1 MALLSRSSPGI
12 QDLEKSFEKAMEGIP
27 TGQNLKRDLLPAA
40 LKIAETVETEG
51 WKEIIEPFLNK
62 NGDPAALLGRTKE
75 EYEKLE
81 PRVNAYYRFR
91 RLIETLLEIARESSK
106 GKID

>member
-1 MALLSRSSPGI
+1 MALLTRSSPAI

-40 LKIAETVETEG
+40 LKIAQTVKTEG
-51 WKEIIEPFLNK
+51 WQEIIEPFLKK

-81 PRVNAYYRFR
+81 PRVNAFYRFR
-91 RLIETLLEIARESSK
+91 RLIESLLEIERESTK
-106 GKID
+106 GKLD